1 MYQGRL
7 KMASAAFKS
16 ERLSSARL
24 RYAKL
29 RDSDA
34 ACLVW
39 EQIENTL
46 LYSSTF
52 LDISC
57 LFEVRDLRNTF
68 SLF

>member
-46 LYSSTF
+46 S
-52 LDISC
+52 
-57 LFEVRDLRNTF
+57 
-68 SLF
+68 